1 MTRDELKNHVIDYLA
16 GKLTCKEIAEAV
28 TDYLEGSLSVPD
40 WVRFQMH
47 LGMCLGC
54 RRYLRQ
60 MRVTIRTLGT
70 LPAEPVPPAVR
81 DELIRR
87 FRSWKSSQRIS

>member
-1 MTRDELKNHVIDYLA
+1 MTHEDLKNKVIDYLA
-16 GKLTCKEIAEAV
+16 GKLTCKEFTEAI
-28 TDYLEGSLSVPD
+28 TDYLEGELTFTQ

-60 MRVTIRTLGT
+60 MKLTIRTLGR
-70 LPAEPVPPAVR
+70 LPEEPIPPAVR
-81 DELIRR
+81 DELLQR
-87 FRSWKSSQRIS
+87 FRTWKAKSS

>member
-16 GKLTCKEIAEAV
+16 GKVTCRTFTEAI
-28 TDYLEGSLSVPD
+28 TDYLEGNLSLVD

-47 LGMCLGC
+47 LGLCLGC

-60 MRVTIRTLGT
+60 MRLTIHTVGR
-70 LPAEPVPPAVR
+70 LPEKPIPPAVR
-81 DELIRR
+81 DELIQR
-87 FRSWKSSQRIS
+87 FRTWKSQ

>member
-1 MTRDELKNHVIDYLA
+1 MTREELKNQVVDCLA
-16 GKLTCKEIAEAV
+16 GKLTCKELTEAV
-28 TDYLEGSLSVPD
+28 TDYLEGELTVTQ

-60 MRVTIRTLGT
+60 MRLTIRTLGT
-70 LPAEPVPPAVR
+70 LPEEPIPPAVR
-81 DELIRR
+81 EELLQR
-87 FRSWKSSQRIS
+87 FQSWKLRSS

>member
-1 MTRDELKNHVIDYLA
+1 MTREDLKNQVVDYLA
-16 GKLTCKEIAEAV
+16 GKLTCKEFTEAV
-28 TDYLEGSLSVPD
+28 TDYLEGDLTFTG

-60 MRVTIRTLGT
+60 MRLTIRTLGR
-70 LPAEPVPPAVR
+70 LPEEPVSPAVR
-81 DELIRR
+81 EELLRR
-87 FRSWKSSQRIS
+87 FRNWKTRSS